1 MPANVSEPLPAATDT
16 DDRLA
21 ASLRGFGPLGLLA
34 IVVVLSGNAVFVPL
48 SAILAL
54 VWARLARVSLHELGF
69 VWPQRW
75 VRTILGGVVFG
86 VALKLFMKSV
96 VMPLFGADPVNQAFR
111 YLAGNTAALPWVLY
125 AVTVGAGFG
134 EETIFRGFAFERL
147 RRLLGTSAAATVVI
161 VAFTAVWFGA
171 EHYSLQGLAGVQQ
184 ATVVGLVFGAV
195 FATTRRL
202 PMLIVAHAAF
212 DVTAVAL
219 IYWELETAVAR
230 AFFR

>member
-1 MPANVSEPLPAATDT
+1 MPASVSEPPPAAT

-21 ASLRGFGPLGLLA
+21 ASLRGFGPLGVLA
-34 IVVVLSGNAVFVPL
+34 IVVVLLGNAVFTPL

-54 VWARLARVSLHELGF
+54 VWARLARVPLRELGF

-75 VRTILGGVVFG
+75 IPTVLGGLLFG
-86 VALKLFMKSV
+86 AAFKLFMKSV
-96 VMPLFGADPVNQAFR
+96 VMPLFGADPVNQAFH

-125 AVTVGAGFG
+125 AVTIGAGFG

-161 VAFTAVWFGA
+161 IAFTSVWFGA

-184 ATVVGLVFGAV
+184 AMVVGLVFGAV

-212 DVTAVAL
+212 DIMAVAL

>member
-1 MPANVSEPLPAATDT
+1 MPASVYEPPADA
-16 DDRLA
+16 DDGLA
-21 ASLRGFGPLGLLA
+21 ASLRGLGPLGLFA
-34 IVVVLSGNAVFVPL
+34 IVVVLLGNAIFVPL

-54 VWARLARVSLHELGF
+54 VWARLARVPLHELGF
-69 VWPQRW
+69 VRPRRW
-75 VRTILGGVVFG
+75 IPTVAGGILFG
-86 VALKLFMKSV
+86 VALKLVMKSV

-147 RRLLGTSAAATVVI
+147 RRLFGTSAAATVVI
-161 VAFTAVWFGA
+161 IALTAVWFGA

-184 ATVVGLVFGAV
+184 AAVVGLIFGTV

-212 DVTAVAL
+212 DLTAVAL

>member
-1 MPANVSEPLPAATDT
+1 MPANVYEPRPAATG
-16 DDRLA
+16 DRFA
-21 ASLRGFGPLGLLA
+21 ASLRGFGPLGLVA
-34 IVVVLSGNAVFVPL
+34 IVVVLLGNALFTPL

-54 VWARLARVSLHELGF
+54 LWARLARIPLSELGF
-69 VWPQRW
+69 VRPQRW
-75 VRTILGGVVFG
+75 VATVLGGVAFG
-86 VALKLFMKSV
+86 AALKLVMKSV
-96 VMPLFGADPVNQAFR
+96 VMPLFGADPVNQAFH
-111 YLAGNTAALPWVLY
+111 YLAANTAALPWVLY

-161 VAFTAVWFGA
+161 VVFIAVWFGA

-184 ATVVGLVFGAV
+184 ATVVGLIFGAV
-195 FATTRRL
+195 FAATRRL
-202 PMLIVAHAAF
+202 PMLIIAHAAF
-212 DVTAVAL
+212 DIVAVAL

>member
-1 MPANVSEPLPAATDT
+1 MPASVYEPPADA
-16 DDRLA
+16 DDGLA
-21 ASLRGFGPLGLLA
+21 ASLRGLGPLGLLA
-34 IVVVLSGNAVFVPL
+34 IVVVLLGNAIFVPL

-54 VWARLARVSLHELGF
+54 VWARLARVPLHELGF

-75 VRTILGGVVFG
+75 VPTLLGGVVFG
-86 VALKLFMKSV
+86 AALKLFMKSV

-111 YLAGNTAALPWVLY
+111 YLAGNTAALPWMLY

-147 RRLLGTSAAATVVI
+147 RRLLGASVAATVVI
-161 VAFTAVWFGA
+161 IAFTAVWFGA
-171 EHYSLQGLAGVQQ
+171 EHYSLQGLPGVQQ

-195 FATTRRL
+195 FAMTRRL

-212 DVTAVAL
+212 DITAVAL

>member
-1 MPANVSEPLPAATDT
+1 MF
-16 DDRLA
+16 RF
-21 ASLRGFGPLGLLA
+21 AS
-34 IVVVLSGNAVFVPL
+34 
-48 SAILAL
+48 
-54 VWARLARVSLHELGF
+54 WASCG
-69 VWPQRW
+69 PQRW
-75 VRTILGGVVFG
+75 VPTVLGGVFLG
-86 VALKLFMKSV
+86 AAFKLFMKSV
-96 VMPLFGADPVNQAFR
+96 VMPLFGADPVNQAFH
-111 YLAGNTAALPWVLY
+111 YLAGNAAALPWALY

-147 RRLLGTSAAATVVI
+147 PRLLGTSAAAIVVI
-161 VAFTAVWFGA
+161 IVFTSMWFGA

-202 PMLIVAHAAF
+202 PMLMVAHAAF
-212 DVTAVAL
+212 DIVAVAL